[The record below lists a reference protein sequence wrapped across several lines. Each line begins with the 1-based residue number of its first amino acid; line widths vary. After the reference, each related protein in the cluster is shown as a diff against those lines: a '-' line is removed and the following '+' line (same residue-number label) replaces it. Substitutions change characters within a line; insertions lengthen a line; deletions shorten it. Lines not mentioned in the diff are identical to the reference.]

1 MARRPAD
8 SRPRAA
14 AAAARGFAAGALIPF
29 ATWLLVLPTLGA
41 WGLYAGGSIARPIAV
56 LGAACAAGGV
66 VAGNALGGVRWRAA
80 FGAAF
85 CVAGWVP
92 LLLLSGLPALGGREG
107 AAELAVVLV
116 PGFVSAYAAL
126 GAAGLALAG
135 CGWRC
140 GSSGALVFGAAGAA
154 GGAVGS
160 AVAGLAPG
168 EVGVAGFAVQSLG
181 GGSAYLLPAAAGGWW
196 IGRRRAGARRAG

>member
-1 MARRPAD
+1 MHVAT
-8 SRPRAA
+8 
-14 AAAARGFAAGALIPF
+14 GFAAGALIPF
-29 ATWLLVLPTLGA
+29 ATWLLVLPALGA

-66 VAGNALGGVRWRAA
+66 VAGNAIGGARWRAA

-85 CVAGWVP
+85 CAAGWVP

-107 AAELAVVLV
+107 AADLAPVLV
-116 PGFVSAYAAL
+116 PGFASAYAAL

-154 GGAVGS
+154 GGAVVS

-168 EVGVAGFAVQSLG
+168 ATGVAGFAVQSLG
-181 GGSAYLLPAAAGGWW
+181 GGVAFLLPAAAGGWW